1 MSDAGTVRSGSLY
14 DEDSDE
20 ESTAVSGSLYDED
33 SDEESTAVSGSLYA
47 EDSDDVADAD
57 GADGSPA
64 AATAASPPAAAT
76 AGAHPPMG
84 WQRADREGFLRS
96 EAACQARGEP
106 DHNTVGGKYV
116 MTRPPTHPHC
126 TRRERAPRPA
136 AAAAPPPPPPPP
148 PPPVSCAW
156 NERLQEIVEDPEL
169 SAPVRLERTSQLR
182 AEFVQQQRR
191 VLSAIV
197 GELALPD
204 ERKTIKPLDA
214 GGAFG
219 AKYLVD
225 GVFFKF
231 ALAAGGGGS
240 EYGGDGATMKAAGN
254 EVKAFAALLERGG
267 AGDDFAVRV
276 PLCAVFDYFG
286 FRVVASGAVPI
297 DGRRTLR
304 VGTMDGCRTLA
315 ADAAS
320 VAALA
325 PLAGRMNL
333 KPHHVTPAQGSGAEL
348 CMGADV
354 ELHRGDDGRLYM
366 VDSARVLPPL
376 CPSSSPKLTSDS
388 GTSCA
393 ALLLPAAVGAAP
405 RWVQLSRP
413 PKLASRGRAP
423 AAFTAATVECA
434 AAALGTPPAGAP
446 GVQEWTSPGVAL
458 AVFYTATG
466 ERNAE
471 ALRLVRAL
479 GRSSGSHGSA
489 TVLRALG
496 ELVGEL
502 SGDALVTLTLG
513 WQEHLTRQMRPEL
526 LARASSP
533 VNPDCFVPRR
543 VCPGVRRDNEDV
555 VALTRSLLSDAV
567 PAAAAELDALAG
579 DCAAPEKLVAA
590 TMAPRSVKELL
601 HKRGINL
608 RFLGCVRAACRAGG
622 AARDVLL
629 AHMVARTAAYELG
642 VELRA
647 ARMADVNGV
656 VHAYVNLLCHGIAG
670 PGTAAVEDHRLFLKL
685 LCCDKYAGGLALAE
699 LNDAPCLWSML
710 PQPMRVAALE
720 QLQGLAGIKLFP
732 EVGDREGAEKA
743 LAAPLDPGMKMM
755 IAFMPNYKVA
765 SVLFAQGGGRDGGGG
780 GGGGVEELTAQLH
793 AMLRGP
799 DGPQPALGVLR
810 HLRKLVVAEMRA
822 GGEGSAGNVDTHAV
836 GAAVFVS
843 RAQQTCVLGMID
855 SASQADHIQALWA
868 LRQCEDEAM
877 ALWELLN
884 SKYGDDERRA
894 RFARLDA
901 AVEHCTRK
909 RDLLE
914 YGAAR
919 ISTERPKHP
928 SGRECFDNVLFGA
941 MDDAQWHL
949 EVCGDGC
956 GNLIMDPLKELMPA
970 LEDLLDTSRKVS
982 GGH

>member
-1 MSDAGTVRSGSLY
+1 M
-14 DEDSDE
+14 
-20 ESTAVSGSLYDED
+20 SGSLYDED

-57 GADGSPA
+57 GADGFPA
-64 AATAASPPAAAT
+64 AATAASPPAAGT
-76 AGAHPPMG
+76 AGARPPMG

-106 DHNTVGGKYV
+106 DHNKVGGKYV
-116 MTRPPTHPHC
+116 MTRHPTHPHC

-136 AAAAPPPPPPPP
+136 AAAAAPPPP

-156 NERLQEIVEDPEL
+156 NERLQKIVEDPAL

-191 VLSAIV
+191 VLSTIV
-197 GELALPD
+197 GELAVPD
-204 ERKTIKPLDA
+204 DRKTIKPLDA
-214 GGAFG
+214 GGTFG

-231 ALAAGGGGS
+231 ALAAGDSGVY

-267 AGDDFAVRV
+267 AGDDVAVRV

-304 VGTMDGCRTLA
+304 VGTMDGCQTLA
-315 ADAAS
+315 ADAAGI
-320 VAALA
+320 AALA

-376 CPSSSPKLTSDS
+376 CPSSSPKLAPGGGGG

-393 ALLLPAAVGAAP
+393 ALLLPAAAGAAP
-405 RWVQLSRP
+405 RWVQLPRP

-434 AAALGTPPAGAP
+434 AAALGSPAGAGAP
-446 GVQEWTSPGVAL
+446 RVQEWASPGVAL

-479 GRSSGSHGSA
+479 GRSCSSRGSA
-489 TVLRALG
+489 TTVSRALG

-526 LARASSP
+526 LAQASSP

-543 VCPGVRRDNEDV
+543 VCPGVRRDNEGV
-555 VALTRSLLSDAV
+555 VALTCSLLSDAV

-590 TMAPRSVKELL
+590 TMAPRRVKELL

-608 RFLGCVRAACRAGG
+608 RFLGRVRAACRAGG

-629 AHMVARTAAYELG
+629 AHMIARTAAYELG

-656 VHAYVNLLCHGIAG
+656 VHAYVNLLCHGIAR
-670 PGTAAVEDHRLFLKL
+670 PGTAAAAEDHRLFPRDHRLFLKL

-710 PQPMRVAALE
+710 SQPMQVAALE
-720 QLQGLAGIKLFP
+720 QLQGLARVKLFP
-732 EVGDREGAEKA
+732 EVSDHEGAEKA
-743 LAAPLDPGMKMM
+743 LANPLEPGMKMM

-765 SVLFAQGGGRDGGGG
+765 SVLFAQGGGRDGGGDDD
-780 GGGGVEELTAQLH
+780 GGGVEELTTQLH

-822 GGEGSAGNVDTHAV
+822 GGESSAGNVDTHAV

-855 SASQADHIQALWA
+855 SASQADHIQALWV

-901 AVEHCTRK
+901 AVKHCTRK

-919 ISTERPKHP
+919 ISTERPKHRC
-928 SGRECFDNVLFGA
+928 GRECFDNVLFGA

-970 LEDLLDTSRKVS
+970 LEDLLDTSRKVG